1 MNNRVFPGK
10 ILLHTI
16 ESYRCVPPQI
26 YLLAAARAINSLGSF
41 VILLVTI
48 ILSDAFGLG
57 EAAAG
62 RIIFACA
69 VAHALGTL
77 TAGSMLDRIPR
88 HHAFVLMMS
97 GHALAFAAAA
107 FAPSIHLLAPLLVAG
122 FFCGGML
129 RPGVASMAVDYTDES
144 NRLPAFSLIYL
155 AHNMGMIAA
164 PLFAGT
170 LYGRRAEWV
179 FWGDA
184 VSTLLCAALVFAVA
198 RRWALPQFRSRIAGS
213 ESAAPTASQADAPS
227 IPQVAAP
234 EATQVADPGHRRSSA
249 PVLLLILSVP
259 SLLYFSLGNI
269 VINLVYSQHMF
280 ALPLR
285 MLELFG
291 TEGPFRYS
299 LLLTANA
306 VTVIALTG
314 FVTVW
319 SRSLKAET
327 AMMIAGA
334 LFGVGLG
341 LVGAFTGFTPQ
352 IALVVVWTV
361 GEILTVTHTGVFVA
375 NQAPPEQR
383 ARFLAT
389 MPTIWG
395 LGTALGPFVFGP
407 IAEGFGLGV
416 VWPILAVAA
425 LLGVLLFGYAR
436 RRAASPA
443 RNLVR

>member
-1 MNNRVFPGK
+1 MTRV
-10 ILLHTI
+10 LLHTI
-16 ESYRCVPPQI
+16 ESYRRVPPQI

-48 ILSDAFGLG
+48 ILSDAYGLG

-77 TAGSMLDRIPR
+77 TSGSMLDRIPR

-107 FAPSIHLLAPLLVAG
+107 FAPSIHLLAPLLVVG

-144 NRLPAFSLIYL
+144 TRLPAFSLIYL

-184 VSTLLCAALVFAVA
+184 VSTLLCATLVFAVA
-198 RRWALPQFRSRIAGS
+198 RRWALPQFRSRISGS
-213 ESAAPTASQADAPS
+213 QSPAPSASEMVTPAASQ
-227 IPQVAAP
+227 VAS
-234 EATQVADPGHRRSSA
+234 TGRRRSSA

-319 SRSLKAET
+319 SRSFRAET

-341 LVGAFTGFTPQ
+341 LVGAFTGFAPQ

-407 IAEGFGLGV
+407 IAERFGLGV
-416 VWPILAVAA
+416 VWPILAVSA

-443 RNLVR
+443 THLAG